1 MSDQNNQVEFITS
14 DQFGER
20 IRQLRKKLGMVQKDF
35 GESLDV
41 SLATI
46 TRIERGIYKPQADF
60 LAKLALTYECDI
72 HWLLT
77 GEEQRGGGE
86 GERSNKSVL
95 RHPRIY
101 EFLKAQRGDWSKI
114 VDSSMKSVEMASEE
128 EKLKVDASIR
138 EYREGIAYLDALLA
152 VGCNDK

>member
-1 MSDQNNQVEFITS
+1 MSDKNNQEEFITS

-20 IRQLRKKLGMVQKDF
+20 IRHLRKKLGMVQKDF

-46 TRIERGIYKPQADF
+46 TRIERGVFKPQADF

-77 GEEQRGGGE
+77 GEEQRVRGE

-101 EFLKAQRGDWSKI
+101 EFLKAQRDDWSKI
-114 VDSSMKSVEMASEE
+114 VDSMMKSVEMASEE
-128 EKLKVDASIR
+128 EKIKAGDSIR
-138 EYREGIAYLDALLA
+138 EYKEGIEYLDALLA